1 MASRIQLNDFC
12 TNVLGAF
19 SLGTAALALNRWLM
33 TGSSTDIVIISAVM
47 PLVPGVIFTTAVRDT
62 LNGDYSSGA
71 ARMLEAIVTA
81 LAVAAGVGAGM
92 ALFHQLTGG
101 GTVW

>member
-1 MASRIQLNDFC
+1 MGVQ
-12 TNVLGAF
+12 
-19 SLGTAALALNRWLM
+19 
-33 TGSSTDIVIISAVM
+33 IVVGKEFPSC
-47 PLVPGVIFTTAVRDT
+47 DT

-81 LAVAAGVGAGM
+81 LAVAAGVGASM